1 MDVRFLIFLME
12 LVSSVISFI
21 MGYFALRAY
30 RTSGVRGLFLL
41 HLGFLILGVGTLL
54 RFLTATYVGIILR
67 EYPGAG
73 TRLGGLIGLTVT
85 IYVVTQL
92 IAYGLF
98 AVTYILQAVE
108 SVEAHKDAVTV
119 AAAAAAIPLVK
130 LFFIP
135 GLEIIAI
142 AFLGFITVSTFANWL
157 LKKSR
162 AAALVSLGFG
172 LMLLSHLFFLF
183 MAIEEWSGTLLV
195 LGQST
200 QLTGFICLLIML
212 AQVGRPDAERT

>member
-12 LVSSVISFI
+12 LVSSIISFI

-30 RTSGVRGLFLL
+30 RTSGVKGLFLL

-54 RFLTATYVGIILR
+54 RFLTATYVGILLR

-92 IAYGLF
+92 VAYGFF
-98 AVTYILQAVE
+98 AITYILKAVD
-108 SVEAHKDAVTV
+108 SVEAHKETVTV
-119 AAAAAAIPLVK
+119 AVTAAAIPLVK

-142 AFLGFITVSTFANWL
+142 AFLGFISVSTFANWL
-157 LKKSR
+157 LKKST
-162 AAALVSLGFG
+162 ASALVSLGFG

-183 MAIEEWSGTLLV
+183 MAIEDWSTTLLV
-195 LGQST
+195 LGQTT
-200 QLTGFICLLIML
+200 QLAGFICLLIML
-212 AQVGRPDAERT
+212 AQVGKPDVERT